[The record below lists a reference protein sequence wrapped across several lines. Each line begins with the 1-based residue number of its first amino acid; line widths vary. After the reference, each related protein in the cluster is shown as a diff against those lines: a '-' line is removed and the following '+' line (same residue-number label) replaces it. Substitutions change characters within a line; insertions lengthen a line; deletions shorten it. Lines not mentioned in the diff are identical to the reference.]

1 MPPAPPFDWNQIRDI
16 RIQFGSFHTKGNADK
31 HVELNKSFSHYLE
44 DTDGL
49 FITDEDAEGPK
60 TLAPDPA
67 TMLKEIIVNAIMD
80 IIPAREQTE
89 INKGHISTLF
99 ADATFWHEQECNG

>member
-1 MPPAPPFDWNQIRDI
+1 MPPAPFDWNQIRDI
-16 RIQFGSFHTKGNADK
+16 KIQFGSFHTKGNADK

-49 FITDEDAEGPK
+49 YITDEDSE
-60 TLAPDPA
+60 DPA

-99 ADATFWHEQECNG
+99 ADATFWYSS